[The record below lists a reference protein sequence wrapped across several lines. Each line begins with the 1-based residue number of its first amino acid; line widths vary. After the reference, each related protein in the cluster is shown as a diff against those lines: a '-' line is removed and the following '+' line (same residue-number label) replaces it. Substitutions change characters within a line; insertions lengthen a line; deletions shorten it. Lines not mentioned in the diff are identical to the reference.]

1 MASSNPKRY
10 YHVFLSFR
18 GADVCKNFLSHLYAA
33 LDQKGLNTFVDSEE
47 LRKGEEISPALIRA
61 IEESRV
67 AIIVF
72 SKDYASSPWCLDEL
86 LKIMECKERN
96 GLMVLPVF
104 YKVEPREVRRG
115 RESYERAIADHESK
129 FGKDSEKVNR
139 WKKALFEAGSL
150 SGWDF
155 NERNEDEADLIKCI
169 VKDISGH
176 LYREPLHVA
185 KYPVGIDPVVE
196 ELKWLSQKESDDDD
210 VLTIGLWGP
219 GGIGKTTIAKAL
231 FNAIERQFQG
241 CSFLARVRET
251 SKSSDGLVVLQNK
264 LLSEILSQQDLI
276 VHSVDRGIN
285 LIQER
290 LCCKKVLL
298 VLDDVDQ
305 LDQLNA
311 LAGGGNWFG
320 KGSRIIVTSRDKHL
334 LTFHSKNFVYEVQ
347 TLKFDEA
354 LNLFYQHAFPH
365 SKRVEIRGD
374 LIDKVVQYASH
385 FPLALELLGSFL
397 RGRDESAWESTLH
410 KLSKI
415 PEKTINQVLK
425 ISFDG
430 LEDEEKEI
438 FLDLACFFKGK
449 SMMYVKE
456 VLDSC
461 DFSTNI
467 GIEILIERSL
477 IKNENEFLQMHDLIQ
492 LMGKDI
498 VNRECSNDPRKR
510 SRLWLFEDFQDIIY
524 ENTEMNAIKAIILDL
539 RRPEEITV
547 TCDTFS
553 NMKMLRILILLEVHI
568 SSQGPVRLPNEL
580 GYLKWP
586 NAPDLEF
593 GPGLKKLKRLDV
605 PKSHI
610 KQLWG
615 NLQGFRKLKFINFTN
630 CKSLVSVPDL
640 SSAPNLESLSLD
652 GCKSLVEVHQSIGCL
667 ENLKILRLNGCS
679 NLKIFPNT
687 LKSKPLQIL
696 GLSGCSKLEKFPD
709 ILEKMG
715 LLQCLML
722 QGTAIKE
729 LPTSI
734 KNLVFLKRINLELC
748 KNLAR
753 LPSSIYKLKNLKYLI
768 ITNCSSLVM
777 FPKNMKDSTDLDGD
791 LGFQNLG
798 KLVLSGSN
806 LLEVEF
812 LESSSSFPKLRDL
825 DLSNNKFT
833 HLPTCIN
840 KYNDLRSFFVHDCKQ
855 LQEIPKLPSNLYS
868 LIAYGCKSLQE
879 LPDLSSHSHESL
891 LVELPSCRELPRK
904 GLTLANVSL
913 LEEVPKKEFVDIC
926 QSGSEIPE
934 WFLHD
939 EGGSVSFMVPQ
950 DLCDKVIGLAYCVVL
965 GLEEG
970 KVVDPACEVSII
982 IDNGEVIPHV
992 KYLRSL
998 ESDHMWLHYSR
1009 LNIPQN
1015 CLGSSHIQVCA
1026 SSSTGS
1032 IKKCGYRLICK
1043 QQRDD
1048 LRVVFPASSA
1058 DSKQIGVSRKDTR
1071 RKTIFNRLGG
1081 RRLVQLKQMMT
1092 KTFL

>member
-1 MASSNPKRY
+1 MRNLSN
-10 YHVFLSFR
+10 
-18 GADVCKNFLSHLYAA
+18 
-33 LDQKGLNTFVDSEE
+33 LNNVIHS
-47 LRKGEEISPALIRA
+47 AQ
-61 IEESRV
+61 V
-67 AIIVF
+67 IIVF
-72 SKDYASSPWCLDEL
+72 
-86 LKIMECKERN
+86 R
-96 GLMVLPVF
+96 
-104 YKVEPREVRRG
+104 VRFF
-115 RESYERAIADHESK
+115 AIFHRVD
-129 FGKDSEKVNR
+129 
-139 WKKALFEAGSL
+139 
-150 SGWDF
+150 
-155 NERNEDEADLIKCI
+155 
-169 VKDISGH
+169 
-176 LYREPLHVA
+176 
-185 KYPVGIDPVVE
+185 VGE
-196 ELKWLSQKESDDDD
+196 GLSQKESGDDDD
-210 VLTIGLWGP
+210 VLMIGLWGP
-219 GGIGKTTIAKAL
+219 GGIGKTTLAKAL
-231 FNAIERQFQG
+231 FNAIEKEFHG
-241 CSFLARVRET
+241 CSFLERVGE
-251 SKSSDGLVVLQNK
+251 SSNSRDGLATLQK
-264 LLSEILSQQDLI
+264 TLLSEILSQRDLM

-285 LIQER
+285 LIRER
-290 LCCKKVLL
+290 LHCKKVLL
-298 VLDDVDQ
+298 VLDNVDQ

-365 SKRVEIRGD
+365 SKRVEIRRD
-374 LIDKVVQYASH
+374 LIYRVVQYASH
-385 FPLALELLGSFL
+385 FPLALEVLGSFL
-397 RGRDESAWESTLH
+397 RGREESAWESTMH
-410 KLSKI
+410 KLSRI

-456 VLDSC
+456 VLDSR
-461 DFSTNI
+461 DFSTTI

-498 VNRECSNDPRKR
+498 VNRECSNDTRKR
-510 SRLWLFEDFQDIIY
+510 SRLWLFEDFQDILY
-524 ENTEMNAIKAIILDL
+524 ENTGMNVVEAIILDL
-539 RRPEEITV
+539 HRPEEITISR
-547 TCDTFS
+547 DTFS
-553 NMKMLRILILLEVHI
+553 NMKMLKILILIGVHI
-568 SSQGPVRLPNEL
+568 SSQGPICLPNEL
-580 GYLKWP
+580 RYLKWP
-586 NAPDLEF
+586 NALDLEF
-593 GPGLKKLKRLDV
+593 GYGPKKLRRLDV
-605 PKSHI
+605 QNSHFR
-610 KQLWG
+610 QLWG

-679 NLKIFPNT
+679 NLRIFPNT
-687 LKSKPLQIL
+687 LKSKPLRIL
-696 GLSGCSKLEKFPD
+696 ELSSCSKLEKFPD

-715 LLQCLML
+715 HLECLML

-734 KNLVFLKRINLELC
+734 KNLVCLKRINLVFC
-748 KNLAR
+748 KKLAR

-768 ITNCSSLVM
+768 ITNCSNLVM
-777 FPKNMKDSTDLDGD
+777 FPKNMKDSNDPDGD

-798 KLVLSGSN
+798 KLVLSGCN
-806 LLEVEF
+806 LSEVEF
-812 LESSSSFPKLRDL
+812 LESVSSFPKLQDL

-840 KYNDLRSFFVHDCKQ
+840 KYNDLRSFFVHDCEQ
-855 LQEIPKLPSNLYS
+855 LQEVPKLPSNLYS

-879 LPDLSSHSHESL
+879 LPDLSSHSHKSL
-891 LVELPSCRELPRK
+891 LVELPSCRELPLK

-913 LEEVPKKEFVDIC
+913 LKDLPMKESVDIC
-926 QSGSEIPE
+926 QSGSEMPE

-939 EGGSVSFMVPQ
+939 EGGSISFMVPE

-965 GLEEG
+965 GLEKG
-970 KVVDPACEVSII
+970 KVVDPACEVNII
-982 IDNGEVIPHV
+982 IDNREVIMHV
-992 KYLRSL
+992 KYLHSL

-1009 LNIPQN
+1009 INIPQN
-1015 CLGSSHIQVCA
+1015 RLGSSHIRVCA

-1032 IKKCGYRLICK
+1032 IKKCGYRLICE

-1058 DSKQIGVSRKDTR
+1058 DSKQIGVSRKDAQ

-1081 RRLVQLKQMMT
+1081 RRLVQLKQMMR
-1092 KTFL
+1092 KAFLW